1 MNQYQ
6 AEEEVLGK
14 AYDSRLMRRLIRYLA
29 PYKLYVAV
37 SIILLLFISVLQLA
51 GPYLTKIAIDRYIA
65 TQDISGLSRIAL
77 IFLAILVVAF
87 FLRYLQIYIMQFV
100 GQRVMFDMRMELF
113 SHLQEMSLSFFDKNP
128 VGRLITRLT
137 NDVEVLN
144 EMLTSGMI
152 AIFGDIFS
160 LIGIVIV
167 MLWLDFKLAL
177 VSFMVL
183 PLLIYATI
191 LFRQKA
197 RESYRAIRTRIARI
211 NAFLQ
216 ESIVG
221 MPIIQIFN
229 REKKNLGK
237 FERLSHRYL
246 EACLRS
252 VFYHAAFHPS
262 VEIIGSLAV
271 ALIIW
276 YGGGQILKGALT
288 FGALVAFIQYVN
300 RFYHPIRD
308 LSEKYNIM
316 QSAMASSE
324 RIFKLLDTPVEIKD
338 AELPLSIERIR
349 GEIEFKNVWFA
360 YNGRDY
366 VLRDISFRVRA
377 GEKVAIVG
385 ATGGGKTS
393 IISLLARFYDPQ
405 KGKILIDE
413 IDIRNFRQKELRR
426 YLGIVQQDVFLFSGT
441 IEDNIKLGENKINF
455 QQVKESA
462 SYVNADKFIKKL
474 PHDYQEDVRERG
486 SLLSV
491 GQKQLLAF
499 ARALAFDPRILVL
512 DEATSSVD
520 TETEM
525 LIQEASAKLLQHRT
539 SIVIA
544 HRLSTIKDVDRIIV
558 IHKGR
563 VKEVGTHQE
572 LLQKKGIYYRLYQ
585 LQYQAEKGKILLN

>member
-1 MNQYQ
+1 MNHHQ
-6 AEEEVLGK
+6 AEEEILGK
-14 AYDSRLMRRLIRYLA
+14 AYDARLMRRLIKYLA
-29 PYKLYVAV
+29 PYKLYVV
-37 SIILLLFISVLQLA
+37 ISIILLLFISALQLA

-77 IFLAILVVAF
+77 IFLAILIVTF
-87 FLRYLQIYIMQFV
+87 FLRYLQVYIMQFI
-100 GQRVMFDMRMELF
+100 GQKVMFDMRMKLF

-144 EMLTSGMI
+144 EMLTSGI
-152 AIFGDIFS
+152 ITIFGDIFT
-160 LIGIVIV
+160 LIGVVTI
-167 MLWLDFKLAL
+167 MLWLNFKLAL
-177 VSFMVL
+177 ISFAVL
-183 PLLIYATI
+183 PLLVYATL

-197 RESYRAIRTRIARI
+197 RKSYRAIRTRIARI

-229 REKKNLGK
+229 REKKNFHK
-237 FERLSHRYL
+237 FEGLNHHYL

-252 VFYHAAFHPS
+252 VFYHAIFHPS
-262 VEIIGSLAV
+262 VEIIGSLAI
-271 ALIIW
+271 ALIVW
-276 YGGGQILKGALT
+276 YGGGQLLEGVLT
-288 FGALVAFIQYVN
+288 FGALVAFIQYMN
-300 RFYHPIRD
+300 RFYDPIRD

-324 RIFKLLDTPVEIKD
+324 RIFRLLDTKIEVKD
-338 AELPLSIERIR
+338 PELPLSIKKMR

-360 YNGRDY
+360 YNGKDD
-366 VLRDISFRVRA
+366 VLCDISFHLQP

-385 ATGGGKTS
+385 ATGAGKTS

-405 KGKILIDE
+405 KGKIFIDGR
-413 IDIRNFRQKELRR
+413 DIRDFRQRELRR

-441 IEDNIKLGENKINF
+441 IEDNIKLGENKIDF
-455 QQVKESA
+455 RQAEESA
-462 SYVNADKFIKKL
+462 RHVNADRFIKEL
-474 PHDYQEDVRERG
+474 PQGYQEDVRERG

-491 GQKQLLAF
+491 GQKQLLSF
-499 ARALAFDPRILVL
+499 ARALVFDPKILIL
-512 DEATSSVD
+512 DEATSSID

-525 LIQEASAKLLQHRT
+525 LIQDALAKLLQHRT

-544 HRLSTIKDVDRIIV
+544 HRLSTIKGVDRIIV
-558 IHKGR
+558 MHRGR
-563 VKEVGTHQE
+563 IRESGTHQE
-572 LLQKKGIYYRLYQ
+572 LMRKKEIYYRLYQ
-585 LQYQAEKGKILLN
+585 MQYQF

>member
-6 AEEEVLGK
+6 AEEEILGK
-14 AYDSRLMRRLIRYLA
+14 AYDARLMRRLIKYLA
-29 PYKLYVAV
+29 PYKLYVV
-37 SIILLLFISVLQLA
+37 ISIILLLFISILQLA

-77 IFLAILVVAF
+77 IFLAILVVTF

-144 EMLTSGMI
+144 EMLTSGII

-167 MLWLDFKLAL
+167 MLWLNFKLAL

-183 PLLIYATI
+183 PLVIYATI

-229 REKKNLGK
+229 RERKNLGE
-237 FERLSHRYL
+237 FEGLNYHYL

-252 VFYHAAFHPS
+252 VFYHALFHPS
-262 VEIIGSLAV
+262 VEIIGSLAI

-288 FGALVAFIQYVN
+288 FGALVAFIQYVD

-324 RIFKLLDTPVEIKD
+324 RIFKLLDTQVQVKD
-338 AELPLSIERIR
+338 RELPLSIKEIR
-349 GEIEFKNVWFA
+349 GEIEFKKVWFA
-360 YNGRDY
+360 YNGKDY
-366 VLRDISFRVRA
+366 VLRDVSFHVRP

-385 ATGGGKTS
+385 ATGAGKTS

-405 KGKILIDE
+405 KGKILIDG
-413 IDIRNFRQKELRR
+413 IDIKDFRQKELRR

-462 SYVNADKFIKKL
+462 SQVNADKFIEKL
-474 PHDYQEDVRERG
+474 PHNYQEDVRERG

-525 LIQEASAKLLQHRT
+525 LIQDALVKLLQHRT

-558 IHKGR
+558 IHKSR
-563 VKEVGTHQE
+563 VREVGTRQE

-585 LQYQAEKGKILLN
+585 LQYQAEKGKIFA

>member
-144 EMLTSGMI
+144 EMLTSGII

-237 FERLSHRYL
+237 FRGLNHRYL

-276 YGGGQILKGALT
+276 YGGGQNLKGALT

-338 AELPLSIERIR
+338 PELPLSIEGIR

-360 YNGRDY
+360 YNDRDY

-474 PHDYQEDVRERG
+474 PHEYQEDVRERG

-499 ARALAFDPRILVL
+499 ARALAFDPKILVL

-525 LIQEASAKLLQHRT
+525 LIQDASAKLLQHRT

-585 LQYQAEKGKILLN
+585 LQYQAEKGKIFA

>member
-65 TQDISGLSRIAL
+65 TQDVSGLSRIAL
-77 IFLAILVVAF
+77 IFLAILVVTF

-144 EMLTSGMI
+144 EMLTSGII

-177 VSFMVL
+177 LSFMVL
-183 PLLIYATI
+183 PLVIYATI

-229 REKKNLGK
+229 REKKNLGQ
-237 FERLSHRYL
+237 FEGLNHHYL

-252 VFYHAAFHPS
+252 VFYHALFHPS
-262 VEIIGSLAV
+262 VEIIGSLAI

-288 FGALVAFIQYVN
+288 FGALVAFIQYVD

-338 AELPLSIERIR
+338 AELPLSIDRIR

-474 PHDYQEDVRERG
+474 PYDYQEDVRERG

-525 LIQEASAKLLQHRT
+525 LIQDASAKLLQHRT

-585 LQYQAEKGKILLN
+585 LQYQAEKGKIFA

>member
-6 AEEEVLGK
+6 AEEEILGK
-14 AYDSRLMRRLIRYLA
+14 AYDARLMRRLIKYLA
-29 PYKLYVAV
+29 PYKLYVFI
-37 SIILLLFISVLQLA
+37 SIILLLFISALQLA

-65 TQDISGLSRIAL
+65 TKDISGLSRIAL
-77 IFLAILVVAF
+77 IFLAILVVTF
-87 FLRYLQIYIMQFV
+87 FLRYLQIYIMQFT
-100 GQRVMFDMRMELF
+100 GQKVMFDMRMKLF

-144 EMLTSGMI
+144 EMLTSGI
-152 AIFGDIFS
+152 ITIFGDIFT
-160 LIGIVIV
+160 LIGVVTI

-177 VSFMVL
+177 ISFAVL
-183 PLLIYATI
+183 PLLIYATL

-197 RESYRAIRTRIARI
+197 RKSYRAIRTRIARI

-229 REKKNLGK
+229 RERKNLRK
-237 FERLSHRYL
+237 FKELNHYYL

-252 VFYHAAFHPS
+252 VFYHAIFHPS
-262 VEIIGSLAV
+262 VEIIGFLAI
-271 ALIIW
+271 ALIVW
-276 YGGGQILKGALT
+276 YGGGQLLRGVLT
-288 FGALVAFIQYVN
+288 FGALVAFIQYVQ
-300 RFYHPIRD
+300 RFYDPIRD

-324 RIFKLLDTPVEIKD
+324 RIFRLLDTQIEVKD
-338 AELPLSIERIR
+338 PELPLSIKKMR

-360 YNGRDY
+360 YNGKDN
-366 VLRDISFRVRA
+366 VLCDISFHLRP

-385 ATGGGKTS
+385 ATGAGKTS
-393 IISLLARFYDPQ
+393 IISLLARFYDAQ
-405 KGKILIDE
+405 KGEILIDGT
-413 IDIRNFRQKELRR
+413 DIRSFPQRELRR
-426 YLGIVQQDVFLFSGT
+426 YMGIVQQDVFLFSGT
-441 IEDNIKLGENKINF
+441 IEDNIKLGEDEINL
-455 QQVKESA
+455 QQTKESA
-462 SYVNADKFIKKL
+462 SYVNADKFIEKL
-474 PHDYQEDVRERG
+474 PQGYQEDVHERG

-499 ARALAFDPRILVL
+499 ARALVFDPRILIL

-525 LIQEASAKLLQHRT
+525 LIQDALAKLLQHRT

-563 VKEVGTHQE
+563 IREVGTHQG

-585 LQYQAEKGKILLN
+585 LQYQFQNMNRE

>member
-144 EMLTSGMI
+144 EMLTSGII

-177 VSFMVL
+177 VSFVVL
-183 PLLIYATI
+183 PLLIYATV

-237 FERLSHRYL
+237 FEGLNHRYL

-338 AELPLSIERIR
+338 PELPLPIEGIR

-441 IEDNIKLGENKINF
+441 IENNIKLGENKINF

-474 PHDYQEDVRERG
+474 PHGYQEDVRERG

-525 LIQEASAKLLQHRT
+525 LIQDASAKLLQHRT

-585 LQYQAEKGKILLN
+585 LQYQAEKEKTFA

>member
-1 MNQYQ
+1 
-6 AEEEVLGK
+6 
-14 AYDSRLMRRLIRYLA
+14 
-29 PYKLYVAV
+29 
-37 SIILLLFISVLQLA
+37 
-51 GPYLTKIAIDRYIA
+51 IA

-144 EMLTSGMI
+144 EMLTSGII

-177 VSFMVL
+177 VSFVVL

-229 REKKNLGK
+229 QEKKNLGK
-237 FERLSHRYL
+237 FEGLNHHYL

-338 AELPLSIERIR
+338 AELPLSMEGIR

-366 VLRDISFRVRA
+366 VLR
-377 GEKVAIVG
+377 
-385 ATGGGKTS
+385 
-393 IISLLARFYDPQ
+393 
-405 KGKILIDE
+405 
-413 IDIRNFRQKELRR
+413 
-426 YLGIVQQDVFLFSGT
+426 
-441 IEDNIKLGENKINF
+441 
-455 QQVKESA
+455 
-462 SYVNADKFIKKL
+462 
-474 PHDYQEDVRERG
+474 
-486 SLLSV
+486 
-491 GQKQLLAF
+491 
-499 ARALAFDPRILVL
+499 
-512 DEATSSVD
+512 
-520 TETEM
+520 
-525 LIQEASAKLLQHRT
+525 
-539 SIVIA
+539 
-544 HRLSTIKDVDRIIV
+544 
-558 IHKGR
+558 
-563 VKEVGTHQE
+563 
-572 LLQKKGIYYRLYQ
+572 
-585 LQYQAEKGKILLN
+585 

>member
-525 LIQEASAKLLQHRT
+525 LIQDASAKLLQHRT

>member
-1 MNQYQ
+1 
-6 AEEEVLGK
+6 
-14 AYDSRLMRRLIRYLA
+14 
-29 PYKLYVAV
+29 
-37 SIILLLFISVLQLA
+37 LLLFISVLQLA

>member
-77 IFLAILVVAF
+77 MFLAILVVAF

-144 EMLTSGMI
+144 EMLTSGII

-221 MPIIQIFN
+221 MPVIQIFN

-237 FERLSHRYL
+237 FRGLNHRYL

-276 YGGGQILKGALT
+276 YGGGQNLKGALT

-338 AELPLSIERIR
+338 AELPLSMEGIR

-474 PHDYQEDVRERG
+474 PHEYQEEVRERG

-525 LIQEASAKLLQHRT
+525 LIQDASAKLLQHRT

-585 LQYQAEKGKILLN
+585 LQYQAEKGKIFA

>member
-144 EMLTSGMI
+144 EMLTSGII

-237 FERLSHRYL
+237 FERLSHHYL

-338 AELPLSIERIR
+338 AELPLSMEGIR

-525 LIQEASAKLLQHRT
+525 LIQDASAKLLQHRT

-585 LQYQAEKGKILLN
+585 LQYQAEKGKILLS

>member
-1 MNQYQ
+1 VNQYQ

-144 EMLTSGMI
+144 EMLTSGII

-237 FERLSHRYL
+237 FEGLNHRYL

-338 AELPLSIERIR
+338 AELPLSIEGIR

-525 LIQEASAKLLQHRT
+525 LIQDASAKLLQHRT

-585 LQYQAEKGKILLN
+585 LQYQAEKGKIFA

>member
-1 MNQYQ
+1 
-6 AEEEVLGK
+6 
-14 AYDSRLMRRLIRYLA
+14 
-29 PYKLYVAV
+29 
-37 SIILLLFISVLQLA
+37 
-51 GPYLTKIAIDRYIA
+51 
-65 TQDISGLSRIAL
+65 
-77 IFLAILVVAF
+77 
-87 FLRYLQIYIMQFV
+87 MQFV

-144 EMLTSGMI
+144 EMLTSGII

-167 MLWLDFKLAL
+167 MLWLNFKLAL

-183 PLLIYATI
+183 PLVIYATI

-229 REKKNLGK
+229 RERKNLGE
-237 FERLSHRYL
+237 FEGLNHHYL

-252 VFYHAAFHPS
+252 VFYHALFHPS
-262 VEIIGSLAV
+262 VEIIGSLAI

-288 FGALVAFIQYVN
+288 FGALVAFIQYVD

-324 RIFKLLDTPVEIKD
+324 RIFKLLDTQVQVKD
-338 AELPLSIERIR
+338 RELPLSIKEIR
-349 GEIEFKNVWFA
+349 GEIEFKKVWFA
-360 YNGRDY
+360 YNGKDY
-366 VLRDISFRVRA
+366 VLRDVSFHVRP

-385 ATGGGKTS
+385 ATGAGKTS

-405 KGKILIDE
+405 KGKILIDGMN
-413 IDIRNFRQKELRR
+413 IRNFRQKELRR

-455 QQVKESA
+455 QQVEESA
-462 SYVNADKFIKKL
+462 SQVNADKFIEKL
-474 PHDYQEDVRERG
+474 PHNYQEDVRERG

-525 LIQEASAKLLQHRT
+525 LIQDALVKLLQHRT

-558 IHKGR
+558 IHKSR
-563 VKEVGTHQE
+563 VREVGTRQE

-585 LQYQAEKGKILLN
+585 LQYQAEKGKIFA